1 MWKRKRITGSIDKI
15 LGKRFLP
22 RIFSVSDLPH
32 RQMYEEKSKTVT
44 ARGFYCEKGSSMRAL
59 FHNEKEGTSV

>member
-1 MWKRKRITGSIDKI
+1 
-15 LGKRFLP
+15 
-22 RIFSVSDLPH
+22 
-32 RQMYEEKSKTVT
+32 MYEEKSKTVT